1 MWDDHWQENWFYVS
15 GMGRNSKSA
24 EWKQIVAREK
34 TKFEMKIIQ
43 RKRKVKWDKRREGQN
58 MWIEIN
64 DSIKSSDLICT
75 KLLDKKWMLKS
86 YAGKKIL
93 LIMEKTTVDFVLV
106 ASVYHFFFFFG
117 SPSSDVS
124 WWPRL
129 TLGNLFETTRYLLSV
144 AVSFSCLSSHS
155 ALHSQA

>member
-1 MWDDHWQENWFYVS
+1 MGKIVWDDHWQENWFYVS

-93 LIMEKTTVDFVLV
+93 LIMDKTTVDFVWV
-106 ASVYHFFFFFG
+106 ASSIYYIFFLSESASG
-117 SPSSDVS
+117 DIRC
-124 WWPRL
+124 WPLL
-129 TLGNLFETTRYLLSV
+129 TLDSQSETSRDLLSV
-144 AVSFSCLSSHS
+144 AVTFSC
-155 ALHSQA
+155 